1 MHISIRTII
10 KDHDTNTEGL
20 GNNIFIGE
28 SAPNNIKKE
37 GLRWYK
43 PSTKEFHTCV
53 NGTFM
58 PDVPKALTDEVGRL
72 GREVIRV
79 DKKIDDTQRDLE
91 RTKSDLND
99 TKRAVE
105 ELTGSIEETNKK
117 QEEQEGKMDDVA
129 GAVEGIE
136 TELKNTFKAKNW
148 ERKQKDEQGTFKIVT
163 KTMPS
168 GNSPGIVSTLSN
180 PDSSGLYKTRTIEY
194 GKVGSKDY
202 KKETYSLTYDSD
214 GDVVKQTLI

>member
-1 MHISIRTII
+1 MHISIRSII

-28 SAPNNIKKE
+28 STPNGIKKE

-53 NGTFM
+53 NGVFM
-58 PDVPKALTDEVGRL
+58 PDVPKAVTDEISRL
-72 GREVIRV
+72 GKEVIRV
-79 DKKIDDTQRDLE
+79 DGKIDSTQRDLDNTK
-91 RTKSDLND
+91 RDLSNTKS
-99 TKRAVE
+99 KVE
-105 ELTGSIEETNKK
+105 ELTGAIEQTNKK
-117 QEEQEGKMDDVA
+117 QEEQEGKMDDVS

-136 TELKNTFKAKNW
+136 SELKNTFKAKNW
-148 ERKQKDEQGTFKIVT
+148 ERKQKDGQGTFKIVT

-194 GKVGSKDY
+194 GKVGSEGY
-202 KKETYSLTYDSD
+202 KKETYSLTYDGD
-214 GDVVKQTLI
+214 GDVVKQTLV

>member
-1 MHISIRTII
+1 MHISIRSII
-10 KDHDTNTEGL
+10 KDHDINMKGL

-72 GREVIRV
+72 GREVIRI
-79 DKKIDDTQRDLE
+79 DEKIDNTQRDLD
-91 RTKSDLND
+91 RTKSDLDDN
-99 TKRAVE
+99 KRAVE
-105 ELTGSIEETNKK
+105 DLTGTIEETNKK
-117 QEEQEGKMDDVA
+117 QEEQEGKVDGVSDVVK
-129 GAVEGIE
+129 GVE
-136 TELKNTFKAKNW
+136 TEIKNTFKAKNW
-148 ERKQKDEQGTFKIVT
+148 ERKEKDGQGTFKVVK
-163 KTMPS
+163 KTLPS
-168 GNSPGIVSTLSN
+168 GGNPGVVSTLSD

-194 GKVGSKDY
+194 GKVGDKDY
-202 KKETYSLTYDSD
+202 KKEIYALSYDSD
-214 GDVVKQTLI
+214 GDVIKQTLK

>member
-1 MHISIRTII
+1 MHISIRSII
-10 KDHDTNTEGL
+10 KDHDINMKGL

-72 GREVIRV
+72 GREVIRI
-79 DKKIDDTQRDLE
+79 DEKINDTQ
-91 RTKSDLND
+91 KDLND
-99 TKRAVE
+99 TKRVV
-105 ELTGSIEETNKK
+105 EETNKK
-117 QEEQEGKMDDVA
+117 QEEQEGKVDGVSDVVK
-129 GAVEGIE
+129 GVE
-136 TELKNTFKAKNW
+136 TEIKNTFKAKNW
-148 ERKQKDEQGTFKIVT
+148 ERKQKDSQGTFKVVA
-163 KTMPS
+163 KTLPS
-168 GNSPGIVSTLSN
+168 GGNPGVVSTLSD

-194 GKVGSKDY
+194 GKVGDKDY
-202 KKETYSLTYDSD
+202 KKEIYTLSYDSD
-214 GDVVKQTLI
+214 GDVIKQTLK